1 MLHRVA
7 LGPRRAEARAARA
20 IHARP
25 DRGADPPRRPHD
37 GSRTR
42 VEARVAFPSL
52 EEEDEVATSTRRF
65 SVMETTSGLPDDFR
79 EEDERAAER
88 HLRDLRGRVKSAR
101 AVVAGTPGL
110 TEALAKDW
118 RKAARFYA
126 RFGITEE
133 MFRQEV
139 SSNQSTL
146 AGGFF
151 EQSGHAIPQGPRSPR
166 TGRTQDRG
174 PPPQDR

>member
-1 MLHRVA
+1 MTVPITVPTR
-7 LGPRRAEARAARA
+7 EAA
-20 IHARP
+20 
-25 DRGADPPRRPHD
+25 RRPHD
-37 GSRTR
+37 ESRTR

-151 EQSGHAIPQGPRSPR
+151 EQSGHAIPQGPR
-166 TGRTQDRG
+166 
-174 PPPQDR
+174 